1 MGVNAFEEEFEHVEL
16 FNKPAL
22 FTNARIQRDSV
33 LRGRFCYNTG
43 VSILSQKA
51 RKI

>member
-1 MGVNAFEEEFEHVEL
+1 MSVDAFKEEFEHVEL

-43 VSILSQKA
+43 VSIPSQKA

>member
-1 MGVNAFEEEFEHVEL
+1 MSVDAYKNVFEHVEL

-33 LRGRFCYNTG
+33 PHLELGNCDEPGKERTVF
-43 VSILSQKA
+43 
-51 RKI
+51 